1 MAAIKIYG
9 LVSMNKKKTTEL
21 QDPSVLWHTFQRV
34 HNLSEKQLGAFQHYA
49 KLLIEWNE
57 KFNITAI
64 TDINEI
70 ITLHFQDSLSIIGCA
85 DLTRIRGLADVGSG
99 GGFPGIPIKI
109 MYPDLFVLLIEV
121 NQKKVQ
127 FLREVIQALQLEN
140 IEVVDFDW
148 RTFIRKANYPIDM
161 FCARASLQ
169 IAELLRIFKGDSPY
183 QKSQLVYWASR
194 HYEPEPEHVPY
205 VIRACSYD
213 LNGTERRLFF
223 FGKQ

>member
-1 MAAIKIYG
+1 
-9 LVSMNKKKTTEL
+9 MNKKNTAEL
-21 QDPSVLWHTFQRV
+21 QDISVLWHSFQRV
-34 HNLSEKQLGAFQHYA
+34 HNLSEKQLHAFQRYA
-49 KLLIEWNE
+49 QLLIEWNE

-64 TDINEI
+64 TDVREI
-70 ITLHFQDSLSIIGCA
+70 ISLHFQDSLAIAECM
-85 DLTRIRGLADVGSG
+85 DLTHIAGLADVGSG

-127 FLREVIQALQLEN
+127 FLHEVIKALQLHN
-140 IEVVDFDW
+140 IEVVDLDW
-148 RTFIRKANYPIDM
+148 RTFIRKANYPIAI

-183 QKSQLVYWASR
+183 QSSQLVYWASR
-194 HYEPEPEHVPY
+194 HYEPEPEHTPY
-205 VIRACSYD
+205 VTRICSYD
-213 LNGTERRLFF
+213 LTGTERRLFV